1 MTSRKIHLQLKSH
14 GSNLL
19 NLLKSPS
26 KSIENQQLNRN
37 VKKGNRPATQKEI
50 QMALKFVK
58 RSQLHLQ

>member
-1 MTSRKIHLQLKSH
+1 MQLKSH
-14 GSNLL
+14 GSNL

-37 VKKGNRPATQKEI
+37 VKKGNRPSTQKEI

-58 RSQLHLQ
+58 RSQLLLQ

>member
-1 MTSRKIHLQLKSH
+1 MISRKTYLQLKSH
-14 GSNLL
+14 GSNL

-37 VKKGNRPATQKEI
+37 VKKGNRPSTQKEI
-50 QMALKFVK
+50 QMALKFVR

>member
-1 MTSRKIHLQLKSH
+1 MQLKSH

-26 KSIENQQLNRN
+26 KPIENQQLNRN